1 MLFKEKGYDEF
12 LAKKIAKAD
21 EDIKAGRVHSLEEVD
36 SAVKRLL
43 ERKAQELAQQDIENK
58 IYA

>member
-12 LAKKIAKAD
+12 LAAKIKAAE
-21 EDIKAGRVHSLEEVD
+21 EDIHAGRVYSLEEVD
-36 SAVKRLL
+36 LSIQRLL
-43 ERKAQELAQQDIENK
+43 ERKAKELAQQEIENT